1 MEKQD
6 LEKFREEL
14 IVMRNKLKEYIF
26 EVKNKKKNHYVL
38 LTCGNLD
45 DIIKNLKNLI
55 ENFEK

>member
-1 MEKQD
+1 
-6 LEKFREEL
+6 
-14 IVMRNKLKEYIF
+14 MRNRLKEYIF
-26 EVKNKKKNHYVL
+26 EIKNKKKNHYVL